1 MNLKKRIFDNTLVQ
15 VIGKVLATSL
25 NLFAFSIMT
34 RELGQSGFGEYTTVI
49 TFLSFFAIFADLG
62 LTLVTVQMLGEN
74 KEKETRTLGNL
85 FGLRLLSSII
95 FISLAP
101 ILVIFFDYS
110 DGIKLGVLIA
120 AASFIFNALNQI
132 MVGLFQTRLKMSRV
146 AWAETLSR
154 VIMLLGV
161 ILSVKL
167 NWGLNGM
174 LATTTISSL
183 ASFVMHFIFARQFA
197 HIKPLFEPSQWKHI
211 MKLSWPLA
219 ITIAFNLIYLKA
231 DTLILSLFKSQA
243 EVGLYGAAY
252 KIIDVLSSL
261 PFMFAGVILPL
272 MVIAW
277 QKKDHLK
284 FNNLLQKSFDVLA
297 IAAIPMVVGAQFL
310 ADDIMVLVAG
320 HDFIGASNIFR
331 LLILAIAAI
340 FLGNMMSHAVIA
352 VKKQKKIIWIYVLT
366 SITSLIGYL
375 ILIPKFSYYGAAVI
389 TIYSESLIAI
399 LTGIYICRYL
409 KFKLNFK
416 GLLKAILASF
426 IMSIFLYFKPT
437 SCLSNNLG
445 LMFTIIIASTIYL
458 LALLFLRAFNRNDL
472 KLIFSKN
479 E

>member
-231 DTLILSLFKSQA
+231 DTLILSLFK
-243 EVGLYGAAY
+243 
-252 KIIDVLSSL
+252 
-261 PFMFAGVILPL
+261 IL
-272 MVIAW
+272 
-277 QKKDHLK
+277 
-284 FNNLLQKSFDVLA
+284 
-297 IAAIPMVVGAQFL
+297 
-310 ADDIMVLVAG
+310 
-320 HDFIGASNIFR
+320 
-331 LLILAIAAI
+331 
-340 FLGNMMSHAVIA
+340 
-352 VKKQKKIIWIYVLT
+352 
-366 SITSLIGYL
+366 
-375 ILIPKFSYYGAAVI
+375 
-389 TIYSESLIAI
+389 
-399 LTGIYICRYL
+399 
-409 KFKLNFK
+409 
-416 GLLKAILASF
+416 
-426 IMSIFLYFKPT
+426 
-437 SCLSNNLG
+437 
-445 LMFTIIIASTIYL
+445 
-458 LALLFLRAFNRNDL
+458 
-472 KLIFSKN
+472 
-479 E
+479 

>member
-284 FNNLLQKSFDVLA
+284 FNA
-297 IAAIPMVVGAQFL
+297 R
-310 ADDIMVLVAG
+310 
-320 HDFIGASNIFR
+320 AS
-331 LLILAIAAI
+331 
-340 FLGNMMSHAVIA
+340 
-352 VKKQKKIIWIYVLT
+352 
-366 SITSLIGYL
+366 
-375 ILIPKFSYYGAAVI
+375 
-389 TIYSESLIAI
+389 
-399 LTGIYICRYL
+399 
-409 KFKLNFK
+409 
-416 GLLKAILASF
+416 
-426 IMSIFLYFKPT
+426 
-437 SCLSNNLG
+437 
-445 LMFTIIIASTIYL
+445 
-458 LALLFLRAFNRNDL
+458 
-472 KLIFSKN
+472 
-479 E
+479 